1 MKLAEIGKSRFPLL
15 LRQQTSDGTLPACG
29 ERDEPVRAAL
39 KPIQLDV
46 CILFNRTAKM
56 RRQQKAM
63 MNEAGCSV
71 GRDRRAAP
79 KKRAASKHRTT
90 SSP

>member
-1 MKLAEIGKSRFPLL
+1 MKNPWL
-15 LRQQTSDGTLPACG
+15 TLWLS
-29 ERDEPVRAAL
+29 AA
-39 KPIQLDV
+39 DSV
-46 CILFNRTAKM
+46 AGGARGFGTAKM
-56 RRQQKAM
+56 RRQHKAM